1 MVKGN
6 YAERYTSLNSFV
18 RGFRLVVMLVVIWN
32 FQEWLGI
39 ISLTLSVVAKG
50 FFGNFSQLEMS
61 YFMNNA
67 HAQIPFA
74 KYTVV
79 LRFLGQTM
87 AIHRILEEVRGPSL
101 FFLTFSTSSRILRR
115 LIAVLHN
122 FLVFSVTT
130 HVITRLLFHEIFV
143 LVRINISFN
152 VNCISDNQAGN
163 SKSHRLSP

>member
-18 RGFRLVVMLVVIWN
+18 RGFRLVVMLVVIWI
-32 FQEWLGI
+32 FQERHGI
-39 ISLTLSVVAKG
+39 ISLTSSVVAKG

-61 YFMNNA
+61 FYEHA
-67 HAQIPFA
+67 HAQTPFV

-79 LRFLGQTM
+79 LSFLGQTM
-87 AIHRILEEVRGPSL
+87 AIHRILEEARGPPL
-101 FFLTFSTSSRILRR
+101 FFLTFPTSSRILRR

-130 HVITRLLFHEIFV
+130 HVITRLLFHESFV

-152 VNCISDNQAGN
+152 VNCISENQAGN
-163 SKSHRLSP
+163 SKSHR